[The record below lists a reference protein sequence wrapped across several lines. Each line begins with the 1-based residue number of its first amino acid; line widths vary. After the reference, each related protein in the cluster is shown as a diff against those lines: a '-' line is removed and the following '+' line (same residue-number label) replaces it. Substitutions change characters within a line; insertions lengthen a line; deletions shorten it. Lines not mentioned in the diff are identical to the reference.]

1 MHPPRRARS
10 APAATPALIVALL
23 AALPGCDDARTPMTV
38 DADRVA
44 APPAADAAPAPPA
57 AKPKPRR
64 GEIRSPK
71 DDILPDA
78 P

>member
-1 MHPPRRARS
+1 MPLPLDARH
-10 APAATPALIVALL
+10 AVAAALALL
-23 AALPGCDDARTPMTV
+23 AAPGCSDATTPMTV

-44 APPAADAAPAPPA
+44 APPAAGAPAPPA
-57 AKPKPRR
+57 AKPKR

-71 DDILPDA
+71 DDLLKDA

>member
-1 MHPPRRARS
+1 MPLPPNARRA
-10 APAATPALIVALL
+10 AAAALALL
-23 AALPGCDDARTPMTV
+23 AAAPGCSDSTTPMTV

-44 APPAADAAPAPPA
+44 APPGVDAPAPPA
-57 AKPKPRR
+57 ARPKR

-71 DDILPDA
+71 DDLLKDA